1 MTLTVSNNSAV
12 AFASHYLGKNQKA
25 LQMSIKKLASG
36 KKIVAPGDDPGT
48 LSVSMKLNA
57 AVTRLT
63 GARNNV
69 QNGISFM
76 EVQDG
81 MLETAGRIINRM
93 AEMKGMATAD
103 PMKSDQDVDSYNNE
117 FHDLQQQL
125 FQISQQTFNGSS
137 IFANTVDRTGTF
149 SDPTDADNLVIFK
162 SDTKAHALSIF
173 TSDNGSTGTKISIF
187 KASLLSAL
195 TIGIN
200 ATNRDTAYNT
210 GGVANTKHTGTGAVA
225 NTAVKISF
233 AASIST
239 EVWNLDAVSMGVFEK
254 ALENIAYLR
263 AEGGGS
269 MSRLNFAA
277 DSIASYTTNMRA
289 ALGRIEDVDIAEE
302 SSNLAK
308 FSILTQAAAAMVAQA
323 NTTND
328 VALML
333 LR

>member
-81 MLETAGRIINRM
+81 MLESAGRIINRM

-103 PMKSDQDVDSYNNE
+103 PMKSVQDVESYNNE

-125 FQISQQTFNGSS
+125 YQISQQTFNGSS
-137 IFANTVDRTGTF
+137 IFANTVDRD
-149 SDPTDADNLVIFK
+149 SDPTNIANLVTFK
-162 SDTKAHALSIF
+162 SDTAANALSIF

-187 KASLLSAL
+187 KSSLLSAL
-195 TIGIN
+195 AIGTTAAKI
-200 ATNRDTAYNT
+200 DTQFNT
-210 GGVANTKHTGTGAVA
+210 GQAKGDAEVVL
-225 NTAVKISF
+225 F
-233 AASIST
+233 AASLST
-239 EVWNLDAVSMGVFEK
+239 DVFDLDAVSMAVFEK

-308 FSILTQAAAAMVAQA
+308 FSILTQASAAMVAQA

>member
-12 AFASHYLGKNQKA
+12 AFASHYLGENQKK
-25 LQMSIKKLASG
+25 LQTSIKKLASG
-36 KKIVAPGDDPGT
+36 KRIVGGAEDPGT

-103 PMKSDQDVDSYNNE
+103 PMKSDQDVESYNNE

-125 FQISQQTFNGSS
+125 FQISRQTFNGSS
-137 IFANTVDRTGTF
+137 IFANTVDREGDQSNATQT
-149 SDPTDADNLVIFK
+149 ANLVVFK
-162 SDTKAHALSIF
+162 DDSKSHALSIY

-195 TIGIN
+195 AIGTTAAKI
-200 ATNRDTAYNT
+200 DTAFNT
-210 GGVANTKHTGTGAVA
+210 GQASSDAEVV
-225 NTAVKISF
+225 SF
-233 AASIST
+233 AASIAAD
-239 EVWNLDAVSMGVFEK
+239 VFNLDAVSMAVFEK

-308 FSILTQAAAAMVAQA
+308 FSILSQAAAAMVAQA